1 MAKDYSKFDFYH
13 YDELI
18 ASNLSKRALVFE
30 VVKYFSNY
38 MEYEISDIKEFFIDD
53 IQGSKGFIRTLDEI
67 KDEKRFSSEKLVSAD
82 GIEFVV
88 SNQWG
93 ASNFE
98 SFLKFNDDQLG
109 YKIINSNASNEKL
122 PKSSADY
129 PTMEI
134 PSQLFQNYDIKWG
147 RYLVY
152 YLENSPN
159 LEDYEK
165 FEITLDM
172 ENRVVI
178 GKKDEDDDFRC
189 WFKSWEV
196 MIYEPF
202 AENKSYDGML
212 RISAGDKYENAWLDH
227 DSFRWQIICHYG
239 FDDLDD
245 GNLPEGISGE
255 VLAEAIAQP
264 KEIFALYE
272 HILKNKS
279 SR

>member
-1 MAKDYSKFDFYH
+1 MGRDYTKYDFYN
-13 YDELI
+13 YEDLI

-30 VVKYFSNY
+30 VVKFFSNY
-38 MEYEISDIKEFFIDD
+38 MEYEMNEIKEFFIDD
-53 IQGSKGFIRTLDEI
+53 IQGSKGFIRTLDEV

-98 SFLKFNDDQLG
+98 SFLKFNDDQIG
-109 YKIINSNASNEKL
+109 YKIINSNTSNENL
-122 PKSSADY
+122 SKSSPEY
-129 PTMEI
+129 PIMEI
-134 PSQLFQNYDIKWG
+134 PSQLFQNYNVEWG
-147 RYLVY
+147 RYLVF

-159 LEDYEK
+159 IEDYEK

-178 GKKDEDDDFRC
+178 GKKDEEDDCRC
-189 WFKSWEV
+189 WFKTWEV

-202 AENKSYDGML
+202 QEKKSYDGML

-245 GNLPEGISGE
+245 GDLPEGISGE
-255 VLAEAIAQP
+255 VIAEAIAKPQ
-264 KEIFALYE
+264 EIFQIYE
-272 HILKNKS
+272 HIQKNKS
-279 SR
+279 NR